1 MSRPVAVELDLSALR
16 HNVKRIR
23 EIAPQSKILAMVKA
37 NAYGHGLIPIAH
49 ALASSSVEG
58 FGVSCSEEA
67 LVLREAGIKQK
78 IVLMEGLFSKTEL
91 PLLINY
97 QLDTVIHDH
106 RQLHLLTQQEL
117 ETPINVW
124 IKINTGMNRLGF
136 SSTDFPEIWQRCQ
149 SCSWIN
155 VICVMTHFSSA
166 DDSIEETTTLQQI
179 EKFNQVTKD
188 LQVEKSLANSAAI
201 LAYPDS
207 HADWVRPGLI
217 LYGVSPFAI
226 DSSVTERNFRPV
238 MNLKSEIITIN
249 QLKQDDRVGY
259 SGTWIA
265 PDSIRVG
272 VIAIGYGDGYPHRA
286 KNGTPVLVN
295 EQLVELV
302 GQVSMDM
309 LTVDLRTQPDAKQGD
324 PVTLWG
330 AGLPIEQVAMST
342 STFRY
347 ELLCGIN
354 RGQLVRMHI
363 EEKDDAGKKNG

>member
-16 HNVKRIR
+16 HNVNRLR

-91 PLLINY
+91 PLLNNY
-97 QLDTVIHDH
+97 QLDTVIHDL

-117 ETPINVW
+117 ETPVNVW
-124 IKINTGMNRLGF
+124 IKINTGMNRLGL
-136 SSTDFPEIWQRCQ
+136 SSNDFPEVWQRCQ
-149 SCSWIN
+149 SCPWIK
-155 VICVMTHFSSA
+155 VVCVMTHFSSA
-166 DDSIEETTTLQQI
+166 DNSTKAKTTWQQI
-179 EKFNQVTKD
+179 EQFKHVTKD
-188 LQVEKSLANSAAI
+188 LIIEKSLANSAAI

-207 HADWVRPGLI
+207 HADWIRPGLI
-217 LYGVSPFAI
+217 LYGVSPFVV

-238 MNLKSEIITIN
+238 MNLKSELVTIN
-249 QLKQDDRVGY
+249 QLQTGDRVGY
-259 SGTWIA
+259 SGAWIA
-265 PDSIRVG
+265 PDNMRVG
-272 VIAIGYGDGYPHRA
+272 VVAIGYGDGYPHRA
-286 KNGTPVLVN
+286 ENGTPILVN
-295 EQLVELV
+295 DQLVELV

-324 PVTLWG
+324 PVILWG

-354 RGQLVRMHI
+354 RGQLVRMRI
-363 EEKDDAGKKNG
+363 EEKNDARKDN